1 MTESG
6 FYKLDNGDLLYA
18 PNAVYHRDWK
28 LMRGGKYSSAG
39 GWAWYDSREAACRAL
54 GIAYPPLR
62 EALAAEGIVDEE
74 VVARVERAVAAT
86 HTTATS
92 VEEATR

>member
-6 FYKLDNGDLLYA
+6 FSKLDNGDLLYA

-39 GWAWYDSREAACRAL
+39 GWAWYDSREAACAAL
-54 GIAYPPLR
+54 RVPYVTLR
-62 EALAAEGIVDEE
+62 EALTSAGVDETRIAQVETLLRVPLSRE
-74 VVARVERAVAAT
+74 VAP
-86 HTTATS
+86 
-92 VEEATR
+92 

>member
-28 LMRGGKYSSAG
+28 LVRGGKYLSAG
-39 GWAWYDSREAACRAL
+39 GWAWYDSREAACAAL
-54 GIAYPPLR
+54 RVPYVTLR
-62 EALAAEGIVDEE
+62 EALTSAGVDEARIAQVETLLRAPLSRE
-74 VVARVERAVAAT
+74 VAP
-86 HTTATS
+86 
-92 VEEATR
+92 